1 MIQQD
6 ARRILELD
14 QTIKALE
21 VKRAEVAERSTIA
34 KLLRF
39 ITEYEPIGTSDLAGE
54 IGTIERFRKEG
65 SLAQYRGMATLDNS
79 SGEHQGSKQ
88 PKHVNTRANALAE
101 TVFDALVRYLTTNDL

>member
-14 QTIKALE
+14 ETIKALE

-39 ITEYEPIGTSDLAGE
+39 IPEYEPIGT
-54 IGTIERFRKEG
+54 
-65 SLAQYRGMATLDNS
+65 
-79 SGEHQGSKQ
+79 
-88 PKHVNTRANALAE
+88 
-101 TVFDALVRYLTTNDL
+101 